1 VLLTVSGGVL
11 GIVLGSLSA
20 ILISAMLGWQVMISM
35 QAVVLG
41 LSISVLTGI
50 LFGMYPAMRAAWLDP
65 IQALRR
71 E

>member
-1 VLLTVSGGVL
+1 
-11 GIVLGSLSA
+11 
-20 ILISAMLGWQVMISM
+20 MLGWQVMISM